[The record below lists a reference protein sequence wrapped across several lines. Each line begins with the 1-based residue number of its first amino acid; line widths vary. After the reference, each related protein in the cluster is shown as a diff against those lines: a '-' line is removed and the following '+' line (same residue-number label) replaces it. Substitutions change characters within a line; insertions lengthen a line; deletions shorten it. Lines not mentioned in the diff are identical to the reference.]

1 MNARTAFITMVSLPV
16 TLILTGIV
24 FYIFGIGI
32 NIMVLGGLT
41 IAIGEL
47 VDDAIVDMENI
58 FRRLRLN
65 ALLPKSEHIPPL
77 KVIYEASKE
86 VR

>member
-1 MNARTAFITMVSLPV
+1 
-16 TLILTGIV
+16 
-24 FYIFGIGI
+24 
-32 NIMVLGGLT
+32 MVLGGLT

-65 ALLPKSEHIPPL
+65 ALLPSEERIHHL
-77 KVIYEASKE
+77 KVIFEASKE